1 MTPTEETSIAVRTA
15 TDADRVAVRALLSP
29 ETSRGRASLTLL
41 RAGQGVLWVAV
52 EGGDGNTGDGNTGD
66 GEKLVGLLL
75 AIVQIDAEREEPV
88 GYIHELLVH
97 PAYRRLGVANH
108 LLDAAERYFLDDQA
122 LPGLELVTSFDN
134 DAALHLYRSRGYAI
148 SQARLSRRRTDSP
161 PSSREKSDAR
171 HA

>member
-52 EGGDGNTGDGNTGD
+52 EGGDGNTGD

-161 PSSREKSDAR
+161 LSSREKSDAR

>member
-1 MTPTEETSIAVRTA
+1 MTPTDETSISVRTA
-15 TDADRVAVRALLSP
+15 TDADRVAVRSLLSP
-29 ETSRGRASLTLL
+29 ETSRGRASLVLL

-52 EGGDGNTGDGNTGD
+52 EGGDGG

-108 LLDAAERYFLDDQA
+108 LLDAAERYFLDNQA
-122 LPGLELVTSFDN
+122 LPSLELVTSFDD
-134 DAALHLYRSRGYAI
+134 DAALHLYRSRGYTI
-148 SQARLSRRRTDSP
+148 SQARLSRHRTEFP
-161 PSSREKSDAR
+161 LPSRESRAGAK
-171 HA
+171 